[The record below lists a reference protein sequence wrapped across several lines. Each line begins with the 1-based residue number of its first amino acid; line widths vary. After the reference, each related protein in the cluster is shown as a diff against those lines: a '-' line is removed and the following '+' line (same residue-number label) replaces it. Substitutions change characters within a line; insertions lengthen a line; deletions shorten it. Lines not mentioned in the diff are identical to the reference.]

1 MSSHSHAKRARMATL
16 DLVRIAMLTAV
27 SLVLMQFDIP
37 IIAFYKLDFSNVPVL
52 LGAFAMG
59 PVNGLLI
66 LLLKNLLDGLL
77 LSQSL
82 GIGQIAD
89 FVIVSGLILP
99 AGLIYSK
106 NRTLR
111 GAIKGMIAGTLGM
124 ALLGAVMN
132 YYVLIP
138 AYCGELPPFPG
149 FFSREA
155 ILNMFSKTIPAITSL
170 EKAMIFVTI
179 PFNLLKGVL
188 ISVLT
193 ALLYKRVSPLLR
205 KGR

>member
-1 MSSHSHAKRARMATL
+1 MATL